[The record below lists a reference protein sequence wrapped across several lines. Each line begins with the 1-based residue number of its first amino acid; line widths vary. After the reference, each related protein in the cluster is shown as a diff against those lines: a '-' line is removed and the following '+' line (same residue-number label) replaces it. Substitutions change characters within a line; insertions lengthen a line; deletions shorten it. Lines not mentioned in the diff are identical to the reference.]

1 MATKVSHRFLALWS
15 VLAVAG
21 GCGQILGIS
30 DYEVDPKLGTG
41 AGGEAGGGG
50 SGNDTAG
57 TTSHAGTT
65 TTAGDSSGGQPPGDG
80 GAGGQPVAGN
90 GGAAAGANA
99 GGEAGAGGAGG
110 APPEPKFKGCDGTP
124 FVGNEAIVRSCIL
137 RVGCLQWLWPTET
150 ISRCV
155 SQNAQNVYEGTKC
168 TLDATTCDDITA
180 CEGKHI
186 EPTFCGSGATAKTGM
201 YCNGNEVVDCD
212 GFVPNAHDCTKEGG
226 TCKDFGVD
234 LGDGTTVDCQLPLPA
249 NTCAATTDVEAC
261 SGTDYKYQCYG
272 KIPYGSKCTNF
283 AAGCREVA
291 GDIGCYYPLNACT
304 TEGVTCSN
312 NRATWC
318 DGDSKVTF
326 DCGSVGLSCQTTGD
340 YTDDGERQC
349 LAPGCTPADVTSC
362 AESCSGTKLT
372 LCYGGS
378 PVTVDCKDY
387 GFKKCKSYDYDCSG
401 GAVNDCLDSSS
412 TSTEIVSFAQCE

>member
-41 AGGEAGGGG
+41 AGGEGEGG
-50 SGNDTAG
+50 SGGSDTAG
-57 TTSHAGTT
+57 TTGHAGTPT
-65 TTAGDSSGGQPPGDG
+65 TPTAGDSSGGQPPGDG
-80 GAGGQPVAGN
+80 GVGGQPVAGS
-90 GGAAAGANA
+90 GGAAAGASA
-99 GGEAGAGGAGG
+99 GGEAGAGG

-326 DCGSVGLSCQTTGD
+326 DCGSVGLSCQTSGD

-362 AESCSGTKLT
+362 EESCSGTKLT